1 MQSKN
6 GCGVNRFGSVL
17 FQLLQLRFQQMKEM
31 LVMKTIVTVILIG
44 TVLAGCAYVR
54 PLPPEQLVI
63 QKVFEVPNLS
73 KEQLIDKSK
82 IWFAKTFRQS
92 MAGWWEQNSTR
103 TVIQYENRE
112 KGMLIA
118 NGAILY
124 PLETLSDSYKKG
136 WEIRFTLQEEINDGK
151 VRITFNNLNM
161 FVPTYICGTIYS
173 GTVSS
178 YEKMLDP
185 DEFNKVKPIFNNLSD
200 QFGTYL
206 QAPEKAW

>member
-1 MQSKN
+1 M
-6 GCGVNRFGSVL
+6 R
-17 FQLLQLRFQQMKEM
+17 
-31 LVMKTIVTVILIG
+31 TIVTAIIFAMA
-44 TVLAGCAYVR
+44 LAGCAYVR

-63 QKVFEVPNLS
+63 QKVVDVPNVS

-112 KGMLIA
+112 TGMLIA

-124 PLETLSDSYKKG
+124 PLTKLSDSYKKG
-136 WEIRFTLQEEINDGK
+136 WEVRFTLREEIMNGK
-151 VRITFNNLNM
+151 ARITFSKLNM
-161 FVPTYICGTIYS
+161 FIPTYICGTIYS

-185 DEFNKVKPIFNNLSD
+185 DEYDKVKPIFNDLAD
-200 QFGTYL
+200 QFGAYML
-206 QAPEKAW
+206 APEKGW

>member
-1 MQSKN
+1 MRKI
-6 GCGVNRFGSVL
+6 
-17 FQLLQLRFQQMKEM
+17 
-31 LVMKTIVTVILIG
+31 VMAILMG
-44 TVLAGCAYVR
+44 TTLAGCAYVR

-63 QKVFEVPNLS
+63 QKVVDVQNVS

-82 IWFAKTFRQS
+82 IWFAKNFRQS

-112 KGMLIA
+112 KGMLIV

-124 PLETLSDSYKKG
+124 PLTKLSDSYKKG
-136 WEIRFTLQEEINDGK
+136 WEVRFTLQEEIKDGK
-151 VRITFNNLNM
+151 ARITFSKLNM
-161 FVPTYICGTIYS
+161 FIPTYICGTIYS

-185 DEFNKVKPIFNNLSD
+185 DEYDKVKPIFNDLAD
-200 QFGTYL
+200 QFGAYL
-206 QAPEKAW
+206 LAPEKGW